1 MSPLLPALASLAFTS
16 AALTSTALTSVA
28 LTTSPAWAQAPAPN
42 AVEKKAA
49 DQKPRSAPAVAT
61 TSLTPGVAARAPY
74 LSDATAPDTVAILP
88 PPPRGQSAAET
99 ADKTAFSAT
108 RALKGSPRWELA
120 TADVADGPSAILD
133 DFACVLGRKIDQS
146 RSPALMTLL
155 ERTRLD
161 ISRATRSLKE
171 HYRRLRPFVGNEAEI
186 CVARTRELGDAYSFP
201 SSHATQGWAY
211 ASILA
216 ALVPEK
222 ATQFFV
228 RGKAY
233 GENRIV
239 CGVHW
244 ASDVEAGRTTASVVV
259 SSLQGDAGYRADFDR
274 ARVELAKNLSQEGS
288 PPDQAICARETS
300 ALREPIL

>member
-1 MSPLLPALASLAFTS
+1 MYSLFPALASLAFTS
-16 AALTSTALTSVA
+16 CALMAA
-28 LTTSPAWAQAPAPN
+28 PASAQAPAPN
-42 AVEKKAA
+42 TADSKATSG
-49 DQKPRSAPAVAT
+49 KPRSAPAVAT
-61 TSLTPGVAARAPY
+61 TPLTPEMPARAPY

-99 ADKTAFSAT
+99 ADKTIFAGT
-108 RALKGSPRWELA
+108 RALKGSARWELA

-161 ISRATRSLKE
+161 IGRATRPLKE

-186 CVARTRELGDAYSFP
+186 CVARTRELGDAFSFP

-259 SSLQGDAGYRADFDR
+259 SALQGDPGFRADLEKAR
-274 ARVELAKNLSQEGS
+274 AEIGKNLSQEGS
-288 PPDQAICARETS
+288 PPDAAICARETS